1 MGEGRDGHRPQ
12 WVPDT
17 ESERS
22 PALWLSHGMTG
33 LCHTPAPGRTITL
46 SRSQWG
52 RKSAD
57 SCTFEPPSFPAPVPH
72 RPRRRQGRPAAL
84 PLSAPDVLRSASQP
98 LPCCSSASGSATSVR
113 PAVKRPSPRV
123 SSAVP
128 PRFRGPVR
136 SAAPLLPSG
145 APPPRGGVSA
155 ARRRLPL
162 AGRGLVVAFPA
173 LGASACFRTAPQPAL
188 LPASSAPERSC
199 HLRASSAPSL
209 ATLTLD
215 VASCPSVR
223 LLTSSILV
231 VR

>member
-12 WVPDT
+12 WAPDA

-22 PALWLSHGMTG
+22 PALWLSHGTTG
-33 LCHTPAPGRTITL
+33 LCHTPAPGRTITS

-52 RKSAD
+52 RRSAD
-57 SCTFEPPSFPAPVPH
+57 SCTFEPPSFPAPASPSGPTCCAAPFG
-72 RPRRRQGRPAAL
+72 PRRAPFCLAAPS
-84 PLSAPDVLRSASQP
+84 PLQLCVGLSDLREASREAPVSAGVLR
-98 LPCCSSASGSATSVR
+98 GSVAQCGQR
-113 PAVKRPSPRV
+113 RRFFPPAP
-123 SSAVP
+123 
-128 PRFRGPVR
+128 
-136 SAAPLLPSG
+136 APL
-145 APPPRGGVSA
+145 A
-155 ARRRLPL
+155 AASRPRRRLPL

>member
-12 WVPDT
+12 WAPDA

-22 PALWLSHGMTG
+22 PALWLSHGTTG
-33 LCHTPAPGRTITL
+33 LCHTPAPGRTITS

-57 SCTFEPPSFPAPVPH
+57 SCTFEPPSFPAPASPSG
-72 RPRRRQGRPAAL
+72 PTCCAA
-84 PLSAPDVLRSASQP
+84 PLAPDVLRSASQP
-98 LPCCSSASGSATSVR
+98 LPRCSSASGSATSVR

-145 APPPRGGVSA
+145 APPRGGVSA
-155 ARRRLPL
+155 AGWPGPRRRVP
-162 AGRGLVVAFPA
+162 GSRRFCVF
-173 LGASACFRTAPQPAL
+173 
-188 LPASSAPERSC
+188 
-199 HLRASSAPSL
+199 
-209 ATLTLD
+209 
-215 VASCPSVR
+215 
-223 LLTSSILV
+223 
-231 VR
+231 

>member
-1 MGEGRDGHRPQ
+1 MPHPSPRPYDNL
-12 WVPDT
+12 VSFTVGT
-17 ESERS
+17 EKRRLLHFRAPQLPGARAPPPAS
-22 PALWLSHGMTG
+22 PSGPTCCA
-33 LCHTPAPGRTITL
+33 APL
-46 SRSQWG
+46 
-52 RKSAD
+52 
-57 SCTFEPPSFPAPVPH
+57 
-72 RPRRRQGRPAAL
+72 
-84 PLSAPDVLRSASQP
+84 APDVLRSASQP
-98 LPCCSSASGSATSVR
+98 LPRCSSAPGSATSVR
-113 PAVKRPSPRV
+113 PDVKRPSPRV

-145 APPPRGGVSA
+145 APPRGGVSA

-188 LPASSAPERSC
+188 LPANSAPERSC
-199 HLRASSAPSL
+199 HLRASSAQSL

>member
-12 WVPDT
+12 WAPDA

-22 PALWLSHGMTG
+22 PALWLSHGTTG
-33 LCHTPAPGRTITL
+33 LCRTPAPGRTITS

-52 RKSAD
+52 RRSAD
-57 SCTFEPPSFPAPVPH
+57 SCTFEPPSFPAPAPH

-84 PLSAPDVLRSASQP
+84 PLSAPDMLRSASQP
-98 LPCCSSASGSATSVR
+98 LPRCSSASGSATSVR
-113 PAVKRPSPRV
+113 PAVKHPSPRV

-128 PRFRGPVR
+128 WP
-136 SAAPLLPSG
+136 SAVSG
-145 APPPRGGVSA
+145 AASSLRRPPLVVASRP
-155 ARRRLPL
+155 RRRLPL

>member
-12 WVPDT
+12 WAPDT

-22 PALWLSHGMTG
+22 PALWLSHGTTG
-33 LCHTPAPGRTITL
+33 LCHTPAPGRTITS

-52 RKSAD
+52 RRSAD
-57 SCTFEPPSFPAPVPH
+57 SCTFEPPSFPAPAPH

-98 LPCCSSASGSATSVR
+98 LPRCSSAPGSATSVR
-113 PAVKRPSPRV
+113 PAVKRPSPRF
-123 SSAVP
+123 
-128 PRFRGPVR
+128 FRGSVAQCGQRRRFFP
-136 SAAPLLPSG
+136 P
-145 APPPRGGVSA
+145 APPPPS
-155 ARRRLPL
+155 RRRLGPL

-188 LPASSAPERSC
+188 LPANSAPERSC

-231 VR
+231 VL

>member
-12 WVPDT
+12 WAPDA

-22 PALWLSHGMTG
+22 PALWLSHGTTG
-33 LCHTPAPGRTITL
+33 LCHTPAPGRTITS

-52 RKSAD
+52 RRSAD
-57 SCTFEPPSFPAPVPH
+57 SCTFEPPSVPAPASPSGPTCCAAPFG
-72 RPRRRQGRPAAL
+72 PRRAPFCLAA
-84 PLSAPDVLRSASQP
+84 
-98 LPCCSSASGSATSVR
+98 
-113 PAVKRPSPRV
+113 PSPLQLCVGLSDLREASREAPV
-123 SSAVP
+123 SAVP

-145 APPPRGGVSA
+145 APPPS
-155 ARRRLPL
+155 RRRLPL

-173 LGASACFRTAPQPAL
+173 PGASACFRTAPQPAL
-188 LPASSAPERSC
+188 LPADSAPERSC

>member
-12 WVPDT
+12 WAPDA

-22 PALWLSHGMTG
+22 PALWLSHGTTG
-33 LCHTPAPGRTITL
+33 LCRTPAPGRTVTS

-52 RKSAD
+52 RRSAD
-57 SCTFEPPSFPAPVPH
+57 SCTFEPPSFPAPH

-98 LPCCSSASGSATSVR
+98 LPRCSSAPGSATSVR

-145 APPPRGGVSA
+145 APPLAAVSRPRA
-155 ARRRLPL
+155 AASRWLAGASSSRSRLQALLRVLGQPRSPLSSPRALPL
-162 AGRGLVVAFPA
+162 SDRDICGPLLLKAWPRSHLTWPPA
-173 LGASACFRTAPQPAL
+173 R
-188 LPASSAPERSC
+188 
-199 HLRASSAPSL
+199 
-209 ATLTLD
+209 
-215 VASCPSVR
+215 PSV
-223 LLTSSILV
+223 S
-231 VR
+231 